1 MQFDAAEGRQPAPA
15 STSGPGAVATVS
27 WPPWQAIVAVPW
39 LTAPVLLVP
48 IGWGPRAQCQPQL
61 QPAPVPQGYAAGYA
75 AVGMP
80 PESRCCADASP
91 AQVPFAAGLSSPSE
105 CGLDGPYP
113 RHGGGEEGRC
123 SGSPGR
129 GQCAGDRGRAE
140 GDGAADRGR
149 PSARSSCSS
158 VSGFS
163 GGRRRSRGRSEPDVW
178 SEPIEPPRDSGG
190 VCSPRRCGRRSW
202 RRGRG
207 DRPSKARFYARCRA
221 FRDAAFADEDADET
235 PIAADAIV
243 AAVAACAP
251 SSASASTTTAAERR
265 RRGLGGERAE
275 AGADECEAEGEEEA
289 VAEEVKA
296 ATEAGETVQAAAA
309 VQAAGASLEASRV
322 EAWQAGAPF
331 EGALAC
337 QGEPGEASVTIG
349 LPLTAVPPTCIVV
362 DIFTPESSPRMTRSL
377 SAGAVPRTRALRV
390 PRSVRAL
397 EPCSLN
403 AFPVDPLGHPPPL
416 HGEAVTVVSGSG
428 SSLSEDPPPGHG
440 LADAVEAVET
450 SSPPVAGLAALA
462 GCGPPPCHGMA
473 SPCLPNSVAPPPVV
487 IGLADTAT
495 DDVGAGSP
503 SPAAG
508 LADSGARER
517 WADDDSA
524 EEVAPCS
531 ATAINWPG
539 YVEILGRTS
548 FLDVAD
554 EVHADLEYL
563 AAEVRH
569 RLLETG
575 DALEVRE
582 LVSILVA
589 AAPARAALA
598 DDRCAALQE
607 ELLTFTLARAR
618 GQRLPILF

>member
-1 MQFDAAEGRQPAPA
+1 M
-15 STSGPGAVATVS
+15 
-27 WPPWQAIVAVPW
+27 
-39 LTAPVLLVP
+39 
-48 IGWGPRAQCQPQL
+48 
-61 QPAPVPQGYAAGYA
+61 
-75 AVGMP
+75 
-80 PESRCCADASP
+80 
-91 AQVPFAAGLSSPSE
+91 
-105 CGLDGPYP
+105 
-113 RHGGGEEGRC
+113 
-123 SGSPGR
+123 
-129 GQCAGDRGRAE
+129 
-140 GDGAADRGR
+140 
-149 PSARSSCSS
+149 
-158 VSGFS
+158 
-163 GGRRRSRGRSEPDVW
+163 
-178 SEPIEPPRDSGG
+178 
-190 VCSPRRCGRRSW
+190 
-202 RRGRG
+202 
-207 DRPSKARFYARCRA
+207 
-221 FRDAAFADEDADET
+221 
-235 PIAADAIV
+235 
-243 AAVAACAP
+243 
-251 SSASASTTTAAERR
+251 
-265 RRGLGGERAE
+265 
-275 AGADECEAEGEEEA
+275 
-289 VAEEVKA
+289 
-296 ATEAGETVQAAAA
+296 
-309 VQAAGASLEASRV
+309 
-322 EAWQAGAPF
+322 
-331 EGALAC
+331 
-337 QGEPGEASVTIG
+337 TIG
-349 LPLTAVPPTCIVV
+349 LPLTAVPPTCTVV

-397 EPCSLN
+397 EPCSLD

-517 WADDDSA
+517 WADVDSD
-524 EEVAPCS
+524 EEVAPYS